1 MTATTSLLGITP
13 RQRPCTDRFDDL
25 MELAEATA
33 RAIDDNAWDEGQPL
47 PPAFA
52 SAWLKQIESIRQAI
66 TNAADAHTFETEG
79 K

>member
-1 MTATTSLLGITP
+1 MPATISLLGITP
-13 RQRPCTDRFDDL
+13 RQRPCTDRFDEL
-25 MELAEATA
+25 MGLAESTA

-52 SAWLKQIESIRQAI
+52 HAWLKQLEVIRLSI
-66 TNAADAHTFETEG
+66 TNATGAHPFEAEE

>member
-1 MTATTSLLGITP
+1 MTATISMLGITP

-25 MELAEATA
+25 MELAKATA
-33 RAIDDNAWDEGQPL
+33 RAIEDNAWDEGQPL

-52 SAWLKQIESIRQAI
+52 HAWLKQIDDIRQAI
-66 TNAADAHTFETEG
+66 TNAAAVHPCETEG